1 MKVPRLTLRWI
12 GPVAALAAAVA
23 VAVVVASA
31 GVGARTAR
39 ADTPTTACSPG
50 TDVTIASGPVC
61 GMTVNGTNEW
71 FGIPYAAPPVGS
83 LRWEPPQPPAPW
95 TATLQ
100 ATQFGSECT
109 QSFGTTTLSGSED
122 CLFVNVW
129 APADGSTGLPVLVHI
144 HGGGFVLGSGNGDNS
159 LLSSTGHEVV
169 VSMNYRLG
177 IFGFLA
183 DKDLGANSG
192 DYGLQDQQ
200 AALRWVQQNV
210 ARFGGDPSNVT
221 IYGESAGGSSVCD
234 EIASPTAKG
243 LFERGISVSGEYN
256 TLLGSPNSLEQQDCK
271 SQIPTKAQ
279 AFAAG
284 KNFAAAVGCGAG
296 TANVASCL
304 QNVSATTAQTVAGG
318 GVVGGFFPVGYQD
331 GGQGTVGP
339 TINGTTLTMTL
350 RQALASGHV
359 NRVDAIAGTD
369 RDEDLVGTATT
380 AAQYTSLVDTQYG
393 SFASEVLAKYP
404 LSHFDN
410 PGVAWRTVAADSDTV
425 CPSLETAQD
434 LASRMPTREYE
445 IDDNDLPPY
454 RASGTG
460 VVAAGASHVGAW
472 YTTPQATPL
481 DANQQVL
488 QDQELA
494 FITGFARNGNPN
506 ATGTPVWPKLN
517 NSDEVMSLQP
527 AGDSELISTSQLAV
541 QHNCAFWD
549 RVAQQ
554 AP

>member
-1 MKVPRLTLRWI
+1 MKVPRLTARWI
-12 GPVAALAAAVA
+12 GPVVALAAIAAVA
-23 VAVVVASA
+23 VLVASA
-31 GVGARTAR
+31 GVGARPAR
-39 ADTPTTACSPG
+39 ADTPSTACAPG
-50 TDVTIASGPVC
+50 TDVTIDSGPIC
-61 GMTVNGTNEW
+61 GLSVNGTNEW
-71 FGIPYAAPPVGS
+71 FGIPYAAPPVGAF
-83 LRWEPPQPPAPW
+83 RWQPPQPPTPW
-95 TATLQ
+95 TTTLQ
-100 ATQFGSECT
+100 ATQFGSTCT
-109 QSFGTTTLSGSED
+109 AGAANPPAGSEN

-144 HGGGFVLGSGNGDNS
+144 HGGGFVGGSGNGDNS

-169 VSMNYRLG
+169 VSLNYRLG

-200 AALRWVQQNV
+200 AALRWVQNNV
-210 ARFGGDPSNVT
+210 AKFGGDPSTVT

-234 EIASPTAKG
+234 QIASPTAKG

-284 KNFAAAVGCGAG
+284 KNFAAAVGCGKG
-296 TANVASCL
+296 TADVVSCL
-304 QNVSATTAQTVAGG
+304 QNVPAATAQTVAGG

-350 RQALASGHV
+350 RQALASGHA
-359 NRVDAIAGTD
+359 NKVDVIAGTD

-380 AAQYTSLVDTQYG
+380 AAQYQSLVDTQYG
-393 SFASEVLAKYP
+393 AFASQVLAKYP

-506 ATGTPVWPKLN
+506 ATGTPSWPKLN
-517 NSDEVMSLQP
+517 NSSEVMSLQP
-527 AGDSELISTSQLAV
+527 AGDSELITTDEMAA

-549 RVAQQ
+549 RVAKS